1 MATVTPARTRRTRNG
16 GSALNELAGIVVE
29 GAVDEKFILGRQ
41 AMFSMPDEAKPE
53 AALMDSWTRH
63 GLDPNMIPDAR
74 QPVDRFRSA
83 ASSVEQRAAHRHNG
97 QRTQVLSNEVKNV
110 PAECSYQVT
119 IRRWVGDVIEH
130 DKTMT
135 VTFDK
140 RTSTIK
146 MTQLD
151 EFTPEWAD
159 LLTRIQDH
167 FDANQKTIPGQKI
180 RNAVRETLLRI
191 GAQNLRRKAGGV
203 YFVPKRA
210 PVKAGDKGKG
220 DVTLPVLEGLAGVLK
235 DLYADDADFD
245 VIKWANGDGEREI
258 VRKHFALNANE
269 KARELSERAWER
281 VRQGRGKRAVR
292 SDLVAGL
299 ENERRMLLGQIKQ
312 FRELV
317 NLEQSD
323 VQASIDEL
331 DEALEKLDELRNE
344 PTPNIPKA

>member
-1 MATVTPARTRRTRNG
+1 MATTVAPARTRRTRG
-16 GSALNELAGIVVE
+16 GPALNEMAGIIV
-29 GAVDEKFILGRQ
+29 GSSVDEKYVLGRQ

-53 AALMDSWTRH
+53 VALMDSWTRH
-63 GLDPNMIPDAR
+63 GLDPNLIPDAR

-83 ASSVEQRAAHRHNG
+83 ASSVEQRAAHKHNG

-110 PAECSYQVT
+110 GHECSYQVT

-140 RTSTIK
+140 RTSTIQ

-151 EFTPEWAD
+151 EFTPEWAGI
-159 LLTRIQDH
+159 LTRIQDH

-180 RNAVRETLLRI
+180 RNAVRETLLKI

-210 PVKAGDKGKG
+210 PSADAKGQG
-220 DVTLPVLEGLAGVLK
+220 DVTLPVLEGLAEVLK
-235 DLYADDADFD
+235 DLYGDDADFD
-245 VIKWANGDGEREI
+245 VTKWANDEGEREI

-269 KARELSERAWER
+269 KARELSEKAWER

-323 VQASIDEL
+323 VKASIDEL

-344 PTPNIPKA
+344 PTPSIPKA